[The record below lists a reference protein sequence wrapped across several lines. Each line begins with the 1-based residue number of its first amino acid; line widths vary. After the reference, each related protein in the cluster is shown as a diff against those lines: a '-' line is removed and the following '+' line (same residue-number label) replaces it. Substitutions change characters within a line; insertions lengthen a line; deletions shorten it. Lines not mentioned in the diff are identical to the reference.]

1 MRNYTGGGG
10 VVSVIIIIIAFLV
23 FIITIHTS
31 HHQTYLSQISQII
44 SVEKNLSCGEI
55 SDFRK
60 EFEQFVECY
69 RNLCLFCSEFAWRKS
84 LWRKIDK
91 YEVCAESSS
100 ALCCSVADI

>member
-44 SVEKNLSCGEI
+44 SVEKNLSCEEI
-55 SDFRK
+55 SDFCK
-60 EFEQFVECY
+60 EFEQFME
-69 RNLCLFCSEFAWRKS
+69 
-84 LWRKIDK
+84 
-91 YEVCAESSS
+91 
-100 ALCCSVADI
+100 